1 MPKKTIKV
9 LDVIPEVNENT
20 PINADVES
28 VNEPEQVIE
37 TEVKSDEK
45 VEELPKEQ
53 IKEETIET
61 EQETPVI
68 DNKKK
73 TRVQE
78 LHECPKCKKMLTKK
92 TLTYFHECTKNDTV
106 KAKRRP
112 KKIIVENIKKEE
124 EDGVAKSHTSE
135 RGNAPFE
142 EPKEE
147 QAPPQPK
154 LVRQTNKVN
163 YEPPVQLSYED
174 MRKQRI
180 QQRIEQRTVKMQNL
194 FATAI

>member
-9 LDVIPEVNENT
+9 LDVIQEVNENT
-20 PINADVES
+20 PINGDVEA

-112 KKIIVENIKKEE
+112 KKEVIVKDI
-124 EDGVAKSHTSE
+124 
-135 RGNAPFE
+135 
-142 EPKEE
+142 EP
-147 QAPPQPK
+147 QAPPPK
-154 LVRQTNKVN
+154 
-163 YEPPVQLSYED
+163 EPS
-174 MRKQRI
+174 
-180 QQRIEQRTVKMQNL
+180 
-194 FATAI
+194 

>member
-20 PINADVES
+20 PINADVEA

-53 IKEETIET
+53 TEEKTIET
-61 EQETPVI
+61 AVEETKPQETKQI
-68 DNKKK
+68 RK
-73 TRVQE
+73 QE
-78 LHECPKCKKMLTKK
+78 LHQCPKCQKWLTKK

-112 KKIIVENIKKEE
+112 KKEVIVKDIEPPPP
-124 EDGVAKSHTSE
+124 S
-135 RGNAPFE
+135 
-142 EPKEE
+142 PKELSPIPE
-147 QAPPQPK
+147 RTPSPKPPPQPK
-154 LVRQTNKVN
+154 LVRQVN
-163 YEPPVQLSYED
+163 HYTPPVEVSYED
-174 MRKQRI
+174 MRKERIKQRI
-180 QQRIEQRTVKMQNL
+180 QQRTVKIQSL
-194 FATAI
+194 FANAI

>member
-1 MPKKTIKV
+1 MTRKIKV

-20 PINADVES
+20 SINADVEA
-28 VNEPEQVIE
+28 VNEPEQVID

-53 IKEETIET
+53 VEEKTIET

-68 DNKKK
+68 DDKKK

-112 KKIIVENIKKEE
+112 KKEVIVKDVEPQAPPSPLIEAKEPPPPVE
-124 EDGVAKSHTSE
+124 VK
-135 RGNAPFE
+135 P
-142 EPKEE
+142 
-147 QAPPQPK
+147 PPQPK
-154 LVRQTNKVN
+154 LVRQVN
-163 YEPPVQLSYED
+163 HYTPPVEVSYED
-174 MRKQRI
+174 MRKERIKQRI
-180 QQRIEQRTVKMQNL
+180 QQRTVKIQNL
-194 FATAI
+194 FAIS

>member
-20 PINADVES
+20 PINADVEA

-53 IKEETIET
+53 VEEKTIET

-68 DNKKK
+68 DDKKK

-112 KKIIVENIKKEE
+112 KKEVIVKDIEPPPP
-124 EDGVAKSHTSE
+124 S
-135 RGNAPFE
+135 
-142 EPKEE
+142 PKEPSPPPSPKP
-147 QAPPQPK
+147 PPQPK
-154 LVRQTNKVN
+154 LVRQVN
-163 YEPPVQLSYED
+163 HYTPPVEVSYED
-174 MRKQRI
+174 MRKERIKQRI
-180 QQRIEQRTVKMQNL
+180 QQRTVKIQSL
-194 FATAI
+194 FANAI